1 MFGGKTCSREADR
14 VVMGT
19 ADKNYSRPF
28 GASQKWISNNPQGAQ
43 EFAPFLHFPL
53 FV

>member
-28 GASQKWISNNPQGAQ
+28 GANQNWISNNPQGAQ
-43 EFAPFLHFPL
+43 GFAPFLHFPL
-53 FV
+53 FI